1 MDLTPDQ
8 LEQLKSLG
16 ISTSKVPLSTSEST
30 QTVSTLPS
38 LGKNKLQT
46 ISSNEDK
53 RVLKPSINPVIP
65 LLSISGLTL
74 LSFGGLVLFKGKE
87 TATLSPDLSGRS
99 TQRVDNVP
107 TQVPK
112 SIQHYLLTSQQFFTR
127 ALSSPAD
134 QQVELVNQSILAATQ
149 ATKDF
154 PNDSRGYEQRGRLY
168 QSLIDNNPDLI
179 KNAIADLS
187 SAHQLNPNSAEITR
201 TLATLFARSGD
212 INNTLNYLSQTVNLE
227 PTKAQNF
234 YDLARLQTQAG
245 YVPQALDTYTRL
257 LTIVADPTQKQQV
270 TLEKESLEKLASQ
283 NIHPSEASAKEGYPT
298 ITTTPLT
305 NNSPLLQAN
314 SGTGLIIAAPETSK
328 DISVKSLTDSNS
340 LSGVGIL
347 PANTSH
353 VSITNSNLTSSS
365 QVYLTITKG
374 GKNQT
379 LQVLSK
385 SNGSFSV
392 GLDAPINE
400 DIEFKWWIVN

>member
-1 MDLTPDQ
+1 MDLTQSQ

-16 ISTSKVPLSTSEST
+16 ISISKDHLNTSEST
-30 QTVSTLPS
+30 QTVSTPPS

-46 ISSNEDK
+46 ISSSSTGSL
-53 RVLKPSINPVIP
+53 LKPSINPVIP

-87 TATLSPDLSGRS
+87 TTTLSPDLSGRS

-112 SIQHYLLTSQQFFTR
+112 SIQHYLLTSQQFFTK
-127 ALSSPAD
+127 ALSSSPEE
-134 QQVELVNQSILAATQ
+134 QVELVNQSILAATQ

-154 PNDSRGYEQRGRLY
+154 PQDYRGYEQRGRLY
-168 QSLIDNNPDLI
+168 QSLIDNNPDLL

-257 LTIVADPTQKQQV
+257 LTIVADPTQKQHI

-283 NIHPSEASAKEGYPT
+283 NTNTKAQPPLT
-298 ITTTPLT
+298 PFTTPQSPVD
-305 NNSPLLQAN
+305 NSPLLQADN
-314 SGTGLIIAAPETSK
+314 GTGLIIAAPETSK

-340 LSGVGIL
+340 LSGVGSL
-347 PANTSH
+347 PANTSQI
-353 VSITNSNLTSSS
+353 SITNSNITSDSL
-365 QVYLTITKG
+365 VYLTITKG
-374 GKNQT
+374 GKNQS
-379 LQVLSK
+379 LQIISK
-385 SNGSFSV
+385 STGSFTA
-392 GLDAPINE
+392 GLDSPISE